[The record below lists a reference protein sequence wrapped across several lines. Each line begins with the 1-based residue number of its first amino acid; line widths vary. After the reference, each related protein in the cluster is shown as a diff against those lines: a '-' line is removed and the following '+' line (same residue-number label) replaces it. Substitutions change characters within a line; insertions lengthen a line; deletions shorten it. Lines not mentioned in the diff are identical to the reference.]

1 MACYQIT
8 MYLVPNY
15 LVQVPLLYMY
25 VLLIWSTLQELQVM
39 KGWVGPEDK
48 ATNQMLWHKNVIIK
62 SNKYGNKRLVGQ
74 GSTLQGEGGS

>member
-25 VLLIWSTLQELQVM
+25 MLRIWSTLQEIQVM

-62 SNKYGNKRLVGQ
+62 YGNERLVGQ
-74 GSTLQGEGGS
+74 GSTLQGEGVLN

>member
-25 VLLIWSTLQELQVM
+25 VLRIWSTLQELQVM
-39 KGWVGPEDK
+39 KGWVRPEDK

-62 SNKYGNKRLVGQ
+62 SNKYGNERLVGQ

>member
-25 VLLIWSTLQELQVM
+25 MLLIWSTLQELQVM

-48 ATNQMLWHKNVIIK
+48 ATKPNAIHVLA
-62 SNKYGNKRLVGQ
+62 
-74 GSTLQGEGGS
+74 